1 MKIDT
6 DVLKAIRSATVD
18 GLTLRLNGTLD
29 RKLYDRV
36 NLALR
41 AVGGNWNR
49 YQRAH
54 VFPFPQPTPLRD
66 SSPPVR

>member
-29 RKLYDRV
+29 RKFYDRV
-36 NLALR
+36 HLLECGAASWLEIDPNTDA
-41 AVGGNWNR
+41 
-49 YQRAH
+49 
-54 VFPFPQPTPLRD
+54 
-66 SSPPVR
+66 